1 MPAMIRAVLAEHM
14 KKDGNFLSMTFRNF
28 AIKKTC
34 VLLLILLAALVHG
47 LHGNG
52 RSLFEE
58 AYRIEKIQPERA
70 AVLYRQALD
79 AGLGTDLNKAAR
91 WRLFFLCRSQGWYL
105 EAYETLETVSH
116 KPSIEDSLMDD
127 IKSQWGLRRESFL
140 NYAKISRNFRNGRSP
155 SESDLSALRAIYR
168 EGSNRFRADLDRW
181 LKEQGQE
188 AVSFQLA
195 ASDKNLSEAEVAIRT
210 ASYFVDRNDP
220 GKAREALEPVL
231 TSDRLSY
238 NERMRI
244 LYLLGRLERLIDDGE
259 SAVYFRMAAN
269 YASGNERQ
277 RQMALAAFSLYRDGL
292 SEQASRL
299 TAHIDVTTVE
309 DAGMKLFLDVVAADV
324 RDDADAL
331 ARLRAQEKDLRKQRN
346 SFLAERALMIL
357 ERKR

>member
-1 MPAMIRAVLAEHM
+1 MPAIIRAVLADHM

-34 VLLLILLAALVHG
+34 VLLLILLAAFVQG
-47 LHGNG
+47 LQGNG

-116 KPSIEDSLMDD
+116 KPSIKDSLMDD

-140 NYAKISRNFRNGRSP
+140 NYAKISRNFRKGHSP

-188 AVSFQLA
+188 SVSFQLA

-231 TSDRLSY
+231 TMDRLSH

-259 SAVYFRMAAN
+259 SAVYFRIAAN

-292 SEQASRL
+292 SEQASQL
-299 TAHIDVTTVE
+299 TAHIDVTAVE